1 MAALNNSASICLF
14 YFGFYTTRGNHHA
27 MEPQEITACPN
38 IIYTYG
44 AQIYVL
50 QSC

>member
-14 YFGFYTTRGNHHA
+14 YFGSYTTRGNHHA
-27 MEPQEITACPN
+27 MEPQEITVCPN

-50 QSC
+50 QTC